1 MPKLS
6 QRTAKLTGSPIR
18 KMAPLA
24 MKATEEGKTV
34 YHLNIGQPDIPT
46 PRAFMDGVRQADI
59 DVLSYSP
66 SRGLPKTLE
75 ALRNYYADNSL
86 ELSSTELC
94 VTIGG
99 SEAFTFALQATLD
112 PGEEVIIPE
121 PFYPNYLGN
130 SQLAGIKVVP
140 LTTHAENGFRLP
152 DVREIEEAITPRTRA
167 ILFSNPGNPTGV
179 LYTEKELAR
188 IVELALKH
196 DLFVISDEVYREY
209 VYEGKAISILSFPEL
224 SQHAILVDS
233 ISKRISACGARIG
246 TIASRNKDL
255 MATITK
261 MAQSRLSP
269 PTLSQ
274 LGLAAFLSDKSY
286 KETINTMINKFHSR
300 RDAMYKA
307 VRGIPGVICRRPAGA
322 FYMFAKFPQIDD
334 SECFARWL
342 LTDFDFNGETV
353 MIAPGTGF
361 YQTPGKGKDEIRL
374 AYVLEEEKIIRAV
387 SLLEKGL
394 TKYKATKL
402 LVGAA
407 G

>member
-1 MPKLS
+1 MPRLS
-6 QRTAKLTGSPIR
+6 QRTAELTGSPIR

-24 MKATEEGKTV
+24 LKATEEGKTV

-66 SRGLPKTLE
+66 SSGLPKTLE

-130 SQLAGIKVVP
+130 SQIAGIKIVP
-140 LTTHAENGFRLP
+140 LVTHAENGFRLP
-152 DVREIEEAITPRTRA
+152 EVREIEQAITSRTRA

-179 LYTEKELAR
+179 LYTEEELAR

-209 VYEGKAISILSFPEL
+209 VYEGEAISILSFPEL

-255 MATITK
+255 MATISK

-286 KETINTMINKFHSR
+286 KESINTMINKFRSR
-300 RDAMYKA
+300 RDVMYKA
-307 VRGIPGVICRRPAGA
+307 VEEIPGVICRRPAGA

-334 SECFARWL
+334 SERFARWL

-353 MIAPGTGF
+353 MVAPGTGF

-374 AYVLEEEKIIRAV
+374 AYVLGEEKILRAV

-394 TKYKATKL
+394 AKYKATKL

>member
-1 MPKLS
+1 M
-6 QRTAKLTGSPIR
+6 
-18 KMAPLA
+18 
-24 MKATEEGKTV
+24 
-34 YHLNIGQPDIPT
+34 
-46 PRAFMDGVRQADI
+46 
-59 DVLSYSP
+59 
-66 SRGLPKTLE
+66 
-75 ALRNYYADNSL
+75 
-86 ELSSTELC
+86 
-94 VTIGG
+94 
-99 SEAFTFALQATLD
+99 D

-121 PFYPNYLGN
+121 PLYPNYLGN
-130 SQLAGIKVVP
+130 SQIAGIKVVP

-188 IVELALKH
+188 IVQLALKH

-233 ISKRISACGARIG
+233 ISKRLSACGARIG
-246 TIASRNKDL
+246 AIASRNKDL
-255 MATITK
+255 MATINK

-286 KETINTMINKFHSR
+286 KESINTMINKFHSR
-300 RDAMYKA
+300 RDVMYEA
-307 VRGIPGVICRRPAGA
+307 VQGIPGVICGRPAGA
-322 FYMFAKFPQIDD
+322 FYMFTKFPQIDD

-342 LTDFDFNGETV
+342 TDFDFNGETV
-353 MIAPGTGF
+353 MVAPGTGF

-394 TKYKATKL
+394 VKYKATHL